1 MIVKNHSIQQQELG
15 SRDLTTLCRSW
26 SEDMFSGF
34 SLILSLENVRRS
46 TYLEQ
51 SSCKYSGN
59 QNPSCFQ
66 KTVET
71 VLDQYS
77 QALDIVMT
85 ENILVKHHR
94 RGLPATVLHKSSS
107 LHYITLSQFQ
117 SCCTLYV
124 TDFFEISRISRFMKG
139 LKSAFEVGKSILGH
153 F

>member
-34 SLILSLENVRRS
+34 SLILSLENVRWS

-77 QALDIVMT
+77 LALDIVMT

-107 LHYITLSQFQ
+107 LHYIMISVSVL
-117 SCCTLYV
+117 LY
-124 TDFFEISRISRFMKG
+124 
-139 LKSAFEVGKSILGH
+139 SILCMAH
-153 F
+153 IPK